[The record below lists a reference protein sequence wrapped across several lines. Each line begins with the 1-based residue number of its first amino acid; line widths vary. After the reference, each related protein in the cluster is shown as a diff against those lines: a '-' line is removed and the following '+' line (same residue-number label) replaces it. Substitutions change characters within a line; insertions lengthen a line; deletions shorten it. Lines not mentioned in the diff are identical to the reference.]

1 MIKRYCNVF
10 ILSILH
16 CLNRV
21 SQMAVTTDSGN
32 ICVVWCLFNFFCK
45 CKHAAICNRTFMID
59 AAKETSP
66 DPPTIPVIR
75 WLNAINPEVFTEQ
88 AIRYTK

>member
-32 ICVVWCLFNFFCK
+32 ICVVWCLFYFFVNVNMLPYATG
-45 CKHAAICNRTFMID
+45 H
-59 AAKETSP
+59 
-66 DPPTIPVIR
+66 
-75 WLNAINPEVFTEQ
+75 L
-88 AIRYTK
+88 